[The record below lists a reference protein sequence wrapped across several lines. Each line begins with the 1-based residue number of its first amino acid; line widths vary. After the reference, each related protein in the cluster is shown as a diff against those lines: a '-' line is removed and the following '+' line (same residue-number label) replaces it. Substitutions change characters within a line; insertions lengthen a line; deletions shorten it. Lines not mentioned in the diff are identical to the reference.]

1 MTDSPTR
8 PKQPGEERVIP
19 FEFADKLRT
28 GDSIS
33 APSVAGSITAESGI
47 TVGAP
52 QQSGTL
58 VLCLASGGTDGQN
71 YRVSCRITTTNG
83 EKLEL
88 DVIIQVREGAN

>member
-8 PKQPGEERVIP
+8 PKQPGEARVIP
-19 FEFADKLRT
+19 FEFADKLGT

-33 APSVAGSITAESGI
+33 ASSVAGSITADAGI
-47 TVGAP
+47 TVAAP

-58 VLCLASGGTDGQN
+58 VLCKVSAGTDGQN
-71 YRVSCRITTTNG
+71 YRISCKITTTLG
-83 EKLEL
+83 EILEL